1 MPFSMVVVFDVSWR
15 DATVLLSERHN
26 YADRMVVVSIL
37 ISISMQLGSNNLQ
50 PQQTVSESVSLTD
63 FGLFAQLSV

>member
-1 MPFSMVVVFDVSWR
+1 MVMVFDVSWR

>member
-1 MPFSMVVVFDVSWR
+1 MVVVFDVSWR